1 MRKVVRFSM
10 TPTNNA
16 PQPNGRYQY
25 FNRELSWLAFNRRV
39 LNQAFSEKYPLLER
53 IRFLSFV
60 SSNLDQF
67 YEIRVAGIMQQV
79 DSSLLEADFDGIGPR
94 ELLERIRVS
103 CAEMVDEQYRCW
115 KESLQPELKQAHI
128 HFKTVEE
135 LTPKEFKWLESY
147 FRREVYP
154 VLTPLAI
161 DPTHP
166 FPLITNKSLNLIVS
180 LNNPNPKHKEPLI
193 AVVPVPRILPRLV
206 RVDPSPRKPATFLF
220 LSDIVRCFAARLFP
234 GYKMLGAWA
243 FRITRNSDLYIDE
256 EEVVNLLTKIEEEL
270 HNLRKGAAVRLEIEE
285 SVDEDILHYLLQAIH
300 LSEIDVHRIDGPIN
314 LYRLMSLPDQVDRP
328 DLKFKP
334 YSGKVPK
341 PLQINESLFTAI
353 RGNDFLLHH
362 PYESFAPVVEFVRQA
377 ADDPDVFA
385 IKQTL
390 YRTSADSP
398 ILKALMEAAHNGKQV
413 TALVE
418 LKARFDEAAN
428 IQWARQ
434 MEEVGVHVVYGLSG
448 LKTHCKCCLVVRREK
463 RGLKRY
469 AHLATGNYN
478 HHTARHY
485 TDFSFFTADPAMT
498 TDVANLFN
506 SLTGFSRSPKFKKLL
521 VAPFNLHAGMLK
533 LVHREI
539 ENARIGKKARIILKL
554 NSLIDQK
561 IIDALYEASSFGV
574 KVELVVR
581 GICGL
586 VPGAKGLSENI
597 RARSILGRYLEHSRI
612 YYFENGNEEPD
623 ILIGSADW
631 MPRNFFR
638 RIEAVFPIE
647 NPDMKNRLKE
657 TLELYLRDNE
667 FATMLRANG
676 TYVALPTRKGKRPV
690 STQRQLAEM
699 ASSAQTWNKKEAR
712 GSLGDQA

>member
-1 MRKVVRFSM
+1 
-10 TPTNNA
+10 
-16 PQPNGRYQY
+16 
-25 FNRELSWLAFNRRV
+25 
-39 LNQAFSEKYPLLER
+39 
-53 IRFLSFV
+53 
-60 SSNLDQF
+60 
-67 YEIRVAGIMQQV
+67 
-79 DSSLLEADFDGIGPR
+79 
-94 ELLERIRVS
+94 
-103 CAEMVDEQYRCW
+103 
-115 KESLQPELKQAHI
+115 
-128 HFKTVEE
+128 
-135 LTPKEFKWLESY
+135 
-147 FRREVYP
+147 
-154 VLTPLAI
+154 
-161 DPTHP
+161 
-166 FPLITNKSLNLIVS
+166 
-180 LNNPNPKHKEPLI
+180 
-193 AVVPVPRILPRLV
+193 
-206 RVDPSPRKPATFLF
+206 
-220 LSDIVRCFAARLFP
+220 
-234 GYKMLGAWA
+234 
-243 FRITRNSDLYIDE
+243 
-256 EEVVNLLTKIEEEL
+256 
-270 HNLRKGAAVRLEIEE
+270 
-285 SVDEDILHYLLQAIH
+285 
-300 LSEIDVHRIDGPIN
+300 
-314 LYRLMSLPDQVDRP
+314 MSLPDQVDRP

>member
-1 MRKVVRFSM
+1 M
-10 TPTNNA
+10 TPTDNT
-16 PQPNGRYQY
+16 PQPNGRHQY

-39 LNQAFSEKYPLLER
+39 LDQAFSEKYPLLER

-79 DSSLLEADFDGIGPR
+79 DSARLEADFDGIGPR
-94 ELLERIRVS
+94 ELLERIRAT
-103 CAEMVDEQYRCW
+103 CAKMVDDQYHCW
-115 KESLQPELKQAHI
+115 KKSLQPELEQARI
-128 HFKTVEE
+128 HFKTVED
-135 LTPKEFKWLESY
+135 LTPNEFKWLESY
-147 FRREVYP
+147 FRREVFP

-161 DPTHP
+161 DPSHP

-180 LNNPNPKHKEPLI
+180 LKNPNPKRKEPLI
-193 AVVPVPRILPRLV
+193 AVAPVPRILPRLV
-206 RVDPSPRKPATFLF
+206 RVDPNPRKPATFLF
-220 LSDIVRCFAARLFP
+220 LSDIVRCFASRLFP

-256 EEVVNLLTKIEEEL
+256 EEVENLLTKIEEEL

-285 SVDEDILHYLLQAIH
+285 GVDEEILNYLLQAIH

-341 PLQINESLFTAI
+341 PLQVNESLFTAI
-353 RGNDFLLHH
+353 RRNDFLLHH
-362 PYESFAPVVEFVRQA
+362 PYESFSPVVEFVRQA

-390 YRTSADSP
+390 YRTSGDSP
-398 ILKALMEAAHNGKQV
+398 ILKALMEAARNGKQV

-434 MEEVGVHVVYGLSG
+434 MEEVGVHVVYGLRG

-485 TDFSFFTADPAMT
+485 TDLSFFTADPAMT
-498 TDVANLFN
+498 NDVANLFN

-521 VAPFNLHAGMLK
+521 VAPYNLHAGILQ
-533 LVHREI
+533 LVRREI
-539 ENARIGKKARIILKL
+539 ENARLGKKARIIVKL
-554 NSLIDQK
+554 NSLIDRK
-561 IIDALYEASSFGV
+561 IIDALYEASAAGV
-574 KVELVVR
+574 KVDLIVR

-586 VPGAKGLSENI
+586 VPGVKGLSENI
-597 RARSILGRYLEHSRI
+597 RVRSILGRYLEHSRI
-612 YYFENGNEEPD
+612 YYFHNEDGQPE

-638 RIEAVFPIE
+638 RIEAIFPIE
-647 NPDMKNRLKE
+647 NSDMKDRLKE
-657 TLELYLRDNE
+657 TLDLYLRDNE
-667 FATMLRANG
+667 FATTLRANG
-676 TYVALPTRKGKRPV
+676 TYGHLPLRKGKV
-690 STQRQLAEM
+690 AFSSQAKLGEM
-699 ASSAQTWNKKEAR
+699 ASALQTGKKKE
-712 GSLGDQA
+712 G

>member
-1 MRKVVRFSM
+1 MRKIVRFRM

-39 LNQAFSEKYPLLER
+39 LDQAFSEKYPLLER
-53 IRFLSFV
+53 IRFLSFA

-67 YEIRVAGIMQQV
+67 YEIRVAGLMQQV
-79 DSSLLEADFDGIGPR
+79 DSASLEADFDGIGPR
-94 ELLERIRVS
+94 ELLERIRTT
-103 CAEMVDEQYRCW
+103 CAEMVAEQYRCW
-115 KESLQPELKQAHI
+115 KELLQPELCRARI

-135 LTPKEFKWLESY
+135 LKPGEFKWLESY

-180 LNNPNPKHKEPLI
+180 LKNPNPKRKEPLI

-206 RVDPSPRKPATFLF
+206 RIDPNPRKPATFLF
-220 LSDIVRCFAARLFP
+220 LSDIVRCFASRLFP

-256 EEVVNLLTKIEEEL
+256 EEVENLLTKIEEEL

-285 SVDEDILHYLLQAIH
+285 SVDEDILRYLLQAIH
-300 LSEIDVHRIDGPIN
+300 LQEIDVHRIDGPLN

-328 DLKFKP
+328 DLRFEP
-334 YSGKVPK
+334 YSGKIPR
-341 PLQINESLFTAI
+341 PLHLDENLFAAI
-353 RGNDFLLHH
+353 RRNDFLLHH
-362 PYESFAPVVEFVRQA
+362 PYESFAPVIEFVRQA
-377 ADDPDVFA
+377 AIDPNVFA

-390 YRTSADSP
+390 YRTSDDSP
-398 ILKALMEAAHNGKQV
+398 ILQALMDAARNGKQV

-434 MEEVGVHVVYGLSG
+434 MEEVGVHVVYGLGG

-469 AHLATGNYN
+469 THLGTGNYN
-478 HHTARHY
+478 HHTARLY
-485 TDFSFFTADPAMT
+485 TDFSFFTADSAMT

-521 VAPFNLHAGMLK
+521 VAPFNLHARMLE
-533 LVHREI
+533 LVRRET
-539 ENARIGKKARIILKL
+539 ENAQLGKKARIIVKL
-554 NSLIDQK
+554 NSLIDQE
-561 IIDALYEASSFGV
+561 IIDALYQASMAGV
-574 KVELVVR
+574 KVDLLVR

-586 VPGAKGLSENI
+586 VPGVRGLSENI
-597 RARSILGRYLEHSRI
+597 RVRSILGRYLEHSRI
-612 YYFENGNEEPD
+612 YYFENGDEEPD

-638 RIEAVFPIE
+638 RIEAIFPIE
-647 NPDMKNRLKE
+647 NPDMKDRIREALD
-657 TLELYLRDNE
+657 LYLRDNE
-667 FATMLRANG
+667 FAKALRSNG
-676 TYVALPTRKGKRPV
+676 SYAALPTPKGKEPV
-690 STQRQLAEM
+690 STQRRLAEI
-699 ASSAQTWNKKEAR
+699 ASSPTKLGKGKR
-712 GSLGDQA
+712 G